1 MKALIK
7 KITDV
12 REFMIFSVIVVFF
25 VVMTFASPYFL
36 TSANLL
42 AVMLGL
48 SVEAIIA
55 VAMTVL
61 LISGGFD
68 MSVGSVVGF
77 SGIIAGI
84 SMKSGVPVPAAIL
97 LGIFVGLCVGLIN
110 GFVIAKVGINPFIAT
125 LATQSAIRGLVLVV
139 GKQNISGFPKSF
151 TVLGQGKIFGVQSL
165 IIIAVILIIVGDI
178 LLRRSRFFRQN
189 YYIGGNPKSAL
200 LSGINV
206 RKITMFNYALAGTMA
221 AIAGVLM
228 SARLDSATLLSGDGM
243 EFRIITAVIIG
254 GASLAGGEGT
264 VFGAFLGALLMG
276 LITNALTLL
285 GIDVRWNK
293 FVVGIA
299 LLLAVMIDNYTQR
312 RKAK

>member
-1 MKALIK
+1 MKAIIK

-25 VVMTFASPYFL
+25 IGMSLASPYFL
-36 TSANLL
+36 TSVNLL

-55 VAMTVL
+55 VAMTIL

-77 SGIIAGI
+77 SGIVSAMA
-84 SMKSGVPVPAAIL
+84 MKADIPVPAAIL
-97 LGIFVGLCVGLIN
+97 LGLIVGLVVGLIN
-110 GFVIAKVGINPFIAT
+110 GIVIAKIGINPFITT
-125 LATQSAIRGLVLVV
+125 LATQSAIRGLVMVV
-139 GKQNISGFPKSF
+139 GKQNISGLPKSF
-151 TVLGQGKIFGVQSL
+151 TILGQGKIFGVQSL
-165 IIIAVILIIVGDI
+165 IIIAVILIVIGDI
-178 LLRRSRFFRQN
+178 LLRKSRFFRQN
-189 YYIGGNPKSAL
+189 YYIGGNEKSAI

-206 RKITMFNYALAGTMA
+206 IRIKIFNYALAGTMA
-221 AIAGVLM
+221 AIAGILM
-228 SARLDSATLLSGDGM
+228 TARLDSATLLSGDGM